1 MKYCDGIAAICRSAI
16 REWIDGEF
24 ENAIQSVGPI
34 RYDLHEDGYLLSTT
48 KTISVE
54 DVYGQ
59 KYKITIEEEQS
70 MTMTV
75 IELFLL
81 GMIVILSG
89 SFGYMLRCMQEIREI
104 AEKAEK
110 NQIN

>member
-1 MKYCDGIAAICRSAI
+1 
-16 REWIDGEF
+16 
-24 ENAIQSVGPI
+24 
-34 RYDLHEDGYLLSTT
+34 
-48 KTISVE
+48 
-54 DVYGQ
+54 
-59 KYKITIEEEQS
+59 

-89 SFGYMLRCMQEIREI
+89 TFGYTLRCMQEIREI

-110 NQIN
+110 KLN

>member
-1 MKYCDGIAAICRSAI
+1 MKYCDGIASICRSAI

-34 RYDLHEDGYLLSTT
+34 KYDLHEDGYLLSTT

-59 KYKITIEEEQS
+59 KYKITIEEEQN

-89 SFGYMLRCMQEIREI
+89 TFGYTLRCMQEIREI

-110 NQIN
+110 KLN